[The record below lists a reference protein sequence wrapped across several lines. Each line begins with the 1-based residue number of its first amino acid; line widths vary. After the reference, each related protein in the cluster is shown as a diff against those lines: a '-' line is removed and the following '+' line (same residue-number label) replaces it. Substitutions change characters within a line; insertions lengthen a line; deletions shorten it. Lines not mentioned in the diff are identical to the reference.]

1 MKNFTIKEF
10 RIALTNLG
18 LTKGDNI
25 FIFPETFRLGRI
37 LNVRNKEEHYK
48 TLLMPHDTGHIH
60 TTINFLEER
69 IKDLQEM
76 ELERKNNQL

>member
-1 MKNFTIKEF
+1 MKDPKDPLV
-10 RIALTNLG
+10 RLMVLT
-18 LTKGDNI
+18 D
-25 FIFPETFRLGRI
+25 E
-37 LNVRNKEEHYK
+37 VEHYK

-69 IKDLQEM
+69 IKDLQEI